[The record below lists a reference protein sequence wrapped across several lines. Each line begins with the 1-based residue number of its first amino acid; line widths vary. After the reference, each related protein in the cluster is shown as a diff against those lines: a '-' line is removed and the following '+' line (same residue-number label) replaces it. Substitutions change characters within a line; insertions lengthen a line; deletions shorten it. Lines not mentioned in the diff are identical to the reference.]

1 MSDEKPKF
9 TKAQEVFISE
19 YLQYF
24 NGTEAYSRAYP
35 KAKRDSAR
43 TNGSRLLADANISE
57 AIQAR
62 LNEVHMSA
70 DEALKLT
77 ADIARG
83 DVTEFITQFGNIDI
97 DLLKQSGKGRLIKKI
112 KQKTVTKIGKGEK
125 DEDVEIL
132 DTEIEL
138 YDAQSAL
145 RDILK
150 IHGKMTESIDLTTGG
165 EKITE
170 IGIKHIDYRTGITD
184 AESGSES
191 DNETPS

>member
-1 MSDEKPKF
+1 MTEPEEEQKPKLN
-9 TKAQEVFISE
+9 KAQEVFVSE
-19 YLQYF
+19 YLVCF
-24 NGTEAYSRAYP
+24 NATEAYSRAYP
-35 KAKRDSAR
+35 KAKRTTAGA
-43 TNGSRLLADANISE
+43 NGHELLKKTEIQE

-62 LNEVHMSA
+62 LAEVHMSA

-83 DVTEFITQFGNIDI
+83 DVTEFITPFGNIDI
-97 DLLKQSGKGRLIKKI
+97 DILRRSGKGRLVKKI
-112 KQKTVTKIGKGEK
+112 KQKTVTKIGKSET

-150 IHGKMTESIDLTTGG
+150 IHGKFTDRLDVTSGG
-165 EKITE
+165 EVINVTIK
-170 IGIKHIDYRTGITD
+170 GIDD
-184 AESGSES
+184 
-191 DNETPS
+191 